1 MQNDSPK
8 PRRVRVAAGIYR
20 QDGALWAYYREPGSS
35 RSQFTKLTATRTRAA
50 TRERASILSALR
62 EGRRAPRSQ
71 ITLEAFCGEWLAT
84 RVGRV
89 ADRSYEYDEG
99 MVKRITRALGE
110 TRVQDLTVRD
120 VRRVLRE
127 HTQLAERTRYGMLA
141 TFQQVMKMAVDEGL
155 IVRDP

>member
-1 MQNDSPK
+1 MVPMQNDSPK

-35 RSQFTKLTATRTRAA
+35 RAQFTKLTAATARAA

-71 ITLEAFCGEWLAT
+71 ITLETLGVEWLAT
-84 RVGRV
+84 RVGHV

-99 MVKRITRALGE
+99 MVKRIVRVLGE
-110 TRVQDLTVRD
+110 TRVQDV
-120 VRRVLRE
+120 
-127 HTQLAERTRYGMLA
+127 
-141 TFQQVMKMAVDEGL
+141 
-155 IVRDP
+155 